1 MTSGVERVV
10 FRKWG
15 NGDIIALFLDWPVR
29 YGQINSYE
37 HIGQHGAAVYSEV
50 IRRTTM
56 ASQVEYAALF
66 NELCAI
72 GYTPR
77 STKRRSRHAMEKL
90 GLDKSA

>member
-15 NGDIIALFLDWPVR
+15 NGDIIALFPDWPVR

-37 HIGQHGAAVYSEV
+37 HVGQHGAASYSEV
-50 IRRTTM
+50 VRHTKPT
-56 ASQVEYAALF
+56 SQAEYAALF
-66 NELCAI
+66 NELRAI

-90 GLDKSA
+90 GEKA